1 MIKKWSFLL
10 ICSLVVLT
18 ADPLATFKGY
28 VLDENNRPLVGTNI
42 VFKETLQGA
51 ITDQNGYFY
60 IRMPAGTYLL
70 NISFIG
76 YKTVQDSL
84 TLKADQ
90 VLHRDYKMILE
101 YFQIGGIVVQADREL
116 LPSEAETKTRI
127 SSGEI
132 EHLQASN
139 LSDVLQLAPGVRFE
153 NPGMAEKKQA
163 GIRAASVGGDADNNE
178 YFGAQIRV
186 DNVPL
191 SNNANMQIDTRTTT
205 ASGALLTTENSGLD
219 MRQIPADN
227 IESVEIIRG
236 IPSSKYGD
244 LTSGIINVK
253 TKSGATAHRI
263 KFKYNFYNQEVNMGG
278 GFELG
283 EIHHLDYNVNYAYSI
298 RDKRIPEENFSRIAG
313 QMVLTSK
320 LMQNLYT
327 IKNRLYYTRAF
338 DERELRADDLNLTE
352 KYNRDYT
359 LRFAHQS
366 TYLLSVAQKLEMDL
380 SINYTKQNSYTKRL
394 ISSDNTYVTDL
405 MSAGT
410 DTGIYV
416 QHYISELFVLGD
428 AYNLYWDLNYSHEFK
443 VLKTDH
449 HFIAGITYRHEVN
462 RGEGRVF
469 DPLKPPVVSGNKR
482 SRPRSYDNIPGLAT
496 SSLYIEDRIKGKLLI
511 PFQFNLGARIE
522 SYGRDKPLAREH
534 GVFFNPR
541 LNAILTPSKSTQL
554 RFGYG
559 RTSKAPSLAML
570 YPNPIYLD
578 VDDVNNIVDSLVIV
592 STYVYSTDNP
602 DLKASWQEKWEVSLD
617 QRIGGV
623 GLSITGYTGTTYD
636 GFASTRQYPI
646 FVYKYDYTISETDPP
661 VKDSLSSTYS
671 VYENS
676 LTLDTRGIE
685 ATIKT
690 RPVTP
695 LNLRLSIQAAYN
707 YTYSWNE
714 NRYDF
719 RGYIYD
725 TQLGQRVNPF
735 FNQVT
740 LRRERCY
747 INYNIDFQIKE
758 LGAWITLAA
767 QQVLFDKD
775 RYLGLDDSLAVGYLD
790 PYGERVLFT
799 EAEREAITSNN
810 YKRTYDDYW
819 YLEENRRNLWL
830 FNLRV
835 SKSLGSASE
844 FSFFVNNFFNSRPLY
859 QRQRTPSESYTM
871 ENPSLYFGIEVSSK
885 LDELF
890 SPRKN
895 PGKR

>member
-1 MIKKWSFLL
+1 MINKILL
-10 ICSLVVLT
+10 MLASTFVLLT
-18 ADPLATFKGY
+18 AEPLAIYKGY
-28 VLDENNRPLVGTNI
+28 VLDEKNNPLIGTNLVI
-42 VFKETLQGA
+42 KETMRGTT
-51 ITDQNGYFY
+51 TDKDGYFY
-60 IRMPAGTYLL
+60 ISLPPGTYTV
-70 NISFIG
+70 NISYIG

-90 VLHRDYKMILE
+90 ILHRDYKMILE
-101 YFQIGGIVVQADREL
+101 YFEIGGIIVQADREL
-116 LPSEAETKTRI
+116 LPSDAETKTRI

-163 GIRAASVGGDADNNE
+163 GIRAASVKSDDADKNE
-178 YFGAQIRV
+178 YFGTQIRV
-186 DNVPL
+186 DNIPL
-191 SNNANMQIDTRTTT
+191 SNNANLQIDTRTTT
-205 ASGALLTTENSGLD
+205 TSGTLTTENSGLD

-253 TKSGATAHRI
+253 TKSGITNHRI
-263 KFKYNFYNQEVNMGG
+263 KFKYNFYNQEINIGG
-278 GFELG
+278 GYELG

-327 IKNRLYYTRAF
+327 MKNRVYYTRAF
-338 DERELRADDLNLTE
+338 DERELREDDLNLTE

-366 TYLLSVAQKLEMDL
+366 TYLLSVTQKLEMDI
-380 SINYTKQNSYTKRL
+380 SANYTRQNSYTKRL

-405 MSAGT
+405 MTEGT

-416 QHYISELFVLGD
+416 QHYISELFVRGE
-428 AYNLYWDLNYSHEFK
+428 AYNFYYNLNYSHEFD
-443 VLKTDH
+443 LIGTEH
-449 HFIAGITYRHEVN
+449 HFIAGATYRHEYN
-462 RGEGRVF
+462 RGEGRIF
-469 DPLKPPVVSGNKR
+469 DPLKPPVAGGIKR
-482 SRPRSYDNIPGLAT
+482 SRPRPYDDIPGLAT
-496 SSLYIEDRIKGKLLI
+496 SSLYIEDRIKGKWLI

-522 SYGRDKPLAREH
+522 SYGKDKPLAREH
-534 GVFFNPR
+534 GIFFNPR
-541 LNAILTPSKSTQL
+541 LNAILSPGKSTQI

-592 STYVYSTDNP
+592 STYIYSTYNP

-617 QRIGGV
+617 QRIGEV
-623 GLSITGYTGTTYD
+623 GLSITGYASTTND
-636 GFASTRQYPI
+636 GFESTRKNPI
-646 FVYKYDYTISETDPP
+646 FVYKYDYTVSETDPP

-676 LTLDTRGIE
+676 LILETQGIE
-685 ATIKT
+685 ATLKT
-690 RPVTP
+690 RPFTP

-714 NRYDF
+714 NRYDY

-725 TQLGQRVNPF
+725 SELGQRVNPF
-735 FNQVT
+735 FSQINLQ
-740 LRRERCY
+740 REKCY

-767 QQVLFDKD
+767 QQVVFDKD
-775 RYLGLDDSLAVGYLD
+775 HYLGLDDSLAVGYLN
-790 PYGERVLFT
+790 PYGEQILFT
-799 EAEREAITSNN
+799 ESQRQALTGNN
-810 YKRTYDDYW
+810 YKRTYDDFW
-819 YLEENRRNLWL
+819 YLEENRKNIWL

-859 QRQRTPSESYTM
+859 QQQRTPNESYTM

-885 LDELF
+885 IDELL
-890 SPRKN
+890 PNRRKAE
-895 PGKR
+895 K